1 MIFIL
6 AKFDTYFTKQGKK
19 NQSKAEMMALSKFLE
34 PTEILWCGLLHTI
47 RRGVECF
54 QEVATDV

>member
-19 NQSKAEMMALSKFLE
+19 NQSKAEMTALSKFPE
-34 PTEILWCGLLHTI
+34 PTEKLRCGLFHTI
-47 RRGVECF
+47 RGGVERF
-54 QEVATDV
+54 

>member
-19 NQSKAEMMALSKFLE
+19 NQSKAEMMALSKFPE
-34 PTEILWCGLLHTI
+34 PTEKLRVVCSIPL
-47 RRGVECF
+47 E
-54 QEVATDV
+54 AA